1 MGYVRE
7 IRFYIKSNGK
17 VLKGLNRRLILL
29 YLYFRRIVV
38 IRVKDGLGRRIRLEV
53 KRFVI
58 MWL

>member
-7 IRFYIKSNGK
+7 IRFYLKSNGK